1 MNAWVGLFPGQ
12 GSQSIGMGK
21 ELYKEF
27 SIFRH
32 TLAEASESLKQDLP
46 KLLFEGSEAE
56 LTLTENAQPAILAVS
71 TACARVAFEAA
82 GITTGVQLGHSLG
95 EYSALVQAKALDFGS
110 AIAAVRARGLAM
122 QNAVPVGVGTMSAVI
137 GAKEDDLT
145 SWCKEATQTARQANP
160 EATVE
165 AANYNAPGQT
175 VVSGSVDAVE
185 VLEKLIASRSERGL
199 FCKRLNVSAPFH
211 SSLMKPARIS
221 MEGYFE
227 YAKSL
232 FTKELKTPY
241 IANRTGAWIQ
251 EESSVLPLLLEQI
264 DHPVQ
269 WSKSHQPLFQNGFRR
284 AFEFGPG
291 KILQGLAKR
300 IAKETGASFEVSPIF
315 DLESLKA
322 AEVAWKEKSA

>member
-1 MNAWVGLFPGQ
+1 MNEWVGLFPGQ
-12 GSQSIGMGK
+12 GSQTIGMGK

-46 KLLFEGSEAE
+46 KLIFDGTDAD

-71 TACARVAFEAA
+71 TACARVAYEVA
-82 GITTGVQLGHSLG
+82 GITTAVQLGHSLG

-110 AIAAVRARGLAM
+110 AVAAVRARGLAM
-122 QNAVPVGVGTMSAVI
+122 QNAVPVGIGSMSAVI
-137 GAKEDDLT
+137 GAKEADLA
-145 SWCKEATQTARQANP
+145 SWCKEATQTARQVNP

-175 VVSGSVDAVE
+175 VVSGSVDAID
-185 VLEKLIASRSERGL
+185 VLEKLIAAKAERGL
-199 FCKRLNVSAPFH
+199 FSKRLNVSAPFH

-232 FTKELKTPY
+232 FTHELKTPY
-241 IANRTGAWIQ
+241 IANRTAAWTAEQ
-251 EESSVLPLLLEQI
+251 SSIRPLLLEQI

-269 WSKSHQPLFQNGFRR
+269 WSKSHQPLFQNGFKR

-291 KILQGLAKR
+291 KVLQGLAKR
-300 IAKETGASFEVSPIF
+300 IAKEVGATFEVSPIF

-322 AEVAWKEKSA
+322 AEASWKETSV